1 MKGWRRKAR
10 IVAPG
15 KVSEAMMQGWLKERG
30 VILKGGGLDEAPQAY
45 RRLPEVLSAQGDTI
59 RVRHVLKP
67 LIVVMAGA
75 DELDL

>member
-1 MKGWRRKAR
+1 MKGWGRKAR

-15 KVSEAMMQGWLKERG
+15 KVSEEMMQGWLKERG